1 MDLKALAQLEPA
13 MLRAILPGYLSG
25 YFAVKDA
32 ADSNRARIAALVSDW
47 NDDVCRSVVRSLV
60 EGGDG
65 YQVFPANDSM
75 RALSREPG
83 LSGTEKR
90 DALVRALRMC
100 AAEAELGGVID
111 RLIPAVVTSLVHA
124 EKGRLRLRRR
134 GCCC

>member
-1 MDLKALAQLEPA
+1 MERALQAIRGQFPLGVDLDNLASATVL
-13 MLRAILPGYLSG
+13 G
-25 YFAVKDA
+25 
-32 ADSNRARIAALVSDW
+32 
-47 NDDVCRSVVRSLV
+47 
-60 EGGDG
+60 
-65 YQVFPANDSM
+65 M

-90 DALVRALRMC
+90 DALIRALRMC
-100 AAEAELGGVID
+100 AEEAELGGVID